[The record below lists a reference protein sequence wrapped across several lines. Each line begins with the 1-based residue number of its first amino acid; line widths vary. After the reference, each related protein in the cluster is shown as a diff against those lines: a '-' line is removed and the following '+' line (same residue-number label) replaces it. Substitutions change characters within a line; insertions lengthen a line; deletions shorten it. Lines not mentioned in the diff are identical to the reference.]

1 MTHNDVFDTVSGTL
15 VEMFQLDPKSITMDT
30 RLAED
35 LDLDSIDGI
44 DLVAKLQEVT
54 GRRLTEDDLR
64 GIRTVADVV
73 DVIERMLSAKA

>member
-1 MTHNDVFDTVSGTL
+1 MTHNDIFDTVSRTL

-73 DVIERMLSAKA
+73 EVIERMLSAKA